1 MAISTIIDSTSLTI
15 EVQNGVDKAGD
26 AIYSKKNF
34 ANIRNDASPD
44 SLYEV
49 AEAIKDVME
58 DSTRD
63 TFVNVTSNLV
73 NA

>member
-49 AEAIKDVME
+49 AEAIKDVM
-58 DSTRD
+58 DASTRD